1 MVSWQFSP
9 NNNDSLTD
17 VLEFRLYLSNSQTI
31 RIIASFDKWTFAP
44 NNHNES
50 ETGFDLTWAQIAHY
64 RKPVSPRR
72 AQLRP
77 FVNQITLN
85 RAIVNVLV
93 DAKMVS

>member
-44 NNHNES
+44 NNNNES
-50 ETGFDLTWAQIAHY
+50 ETGFDLT
-64 RKPVSPRR
+64 
-72 AQLRP
+72 
-77 FVNQITLN
+77 
-85 RAIVNVLV
+85 
-93 DAKMVS
+93 